1 MMKKWMVFLTA
12 LCCLSF
18 SMAGQSRQ
26 CLPVRSPDQV
36 PYGEGEKLNFSLSY
50 NWLGV
55 KTDVASAT
63 MSVGKTDFNGIPSWK
78 ISFFV
83 KTAKFFDVFF
93 SVREHFESIVGIQD
107 GRPRKFLRDT
117 KEGNYTAY
125 NLFYYDWDARIVGGD
140 INKSTSGKQ
149 QVQFK
154 LGDCTA
160 DLPALVYSIRNLDR
174 NALKIGVPYTVS
186 FVMDT
191 KNSDITLVCKGVE
204 KRKVAGMGKVDCL
217 KFSIS
222 VRAGEVFEGGEDAVL
237 WITDDE
243 HRIPVL
249 FTAPLKVGAVAG
261 RLVGSEGLKP

>member
-18 SMAGQSRQ
+18 SLAGQTKQ
-26 CLPVRSPDQV
+26 CLPVRTPDQV
-36 PYGEGEKLNFSLSY
+36 PFGHGEKLHFSLSY

-55 KTDVASAT
+55 RTDVASAT
-63 MSVGKTDFNGIPSWK
+63 MSVDEFAFNVEPTWRIA
-78 ISFFV
+78 FFV

-93 SVREHFESIVGIQD
+93 PVREHFESSVRVRD
-107 GRPRKFLRDT
+107 FRPQQFLRDT

-125 NLFYYDWDARIVGGD
+125 NLFRYDWEARTVGGD
-140 INKSTSGKQ
+140 INKSSSGQQ
-149 QVQFK
+149 QVQFP

-160 DLPALVYSIRNLDR
+160 DICALVYSIRNMDK
-174 NALKIGVPYTVS
+174 NALKIGTPYTVS

-191 KNSDITLVCKGVE
+191 HYNDITLVCKGVE
-204 KRKVAGMGKVDCL
+204 QRKVAGMGKVNCL

-222 VRAGEVFEGGEDAVL
+222 VNAGEVFEGNEDAFI
-237 WITDDE
+237 WFTDDD
-243 HRIPVL
+243 HRIPVY

-261 RLVGSEGLKP
+261 RLVRSEGLKP